1 MINHNNHDD
10 DSTGVSVYK
19 RDKQMNEIQQ
29 KIEENR
35 KKMFEKRLA
44 LKGYAKT
51 HDSNHHIKEIVKK
64 YDDYYHEFKTNVT
77 LQIRALEQIVK
88 HLNDVLKE
96 QNLNEDLDSD
106 DLVSRNKS
114 QLNKDKRM
122 IMREIENLKKLL
134 LITKTRGVLS
144 ADFSQ

>member
-1 MINHNNHDD
+1 MTRHKHDNNRDN
-10 DSTGVSVYK
+10 DSTGLSLYK

-44 LKGYAKT
+44 LKKYAKT

-64 YDDYYHEFKTNVT
+64 YDEYYHEYKTNVK
-77 LQIRALEQIVK
+77 LQIRALEEIIK
-88 HLNDVLKE
+88 HLNYVVEE
-96 QNLNEDLDSD
+96 QSQNEDLDSDD

-114 QLNKDKRM
+114 QLKKDKTM
-122 IMREIENLKKLL
+122 ILKEIDNLRKLL
-134 LITKTRGVLS
+134 V
-144 ADFSQ
+144 